1 MAGGDYIFY
10 NGSLTRTTKL
20 YISPDNR
27 SFRYGDGFFETM
39 KMVNGKII
47 LPQMHLDRLFNSLHR
62 MHFQR
67 PDYFTSDY
75 ILDSIQAVARKNYHD
90 KLVRVRFTVF
100 RGDGGLYDVNNHFPH
115 HLVQT
120 WPMDADNQ
128 QFNEKGLVIDIF
140 QDARKNCDQYSS
152 IKTNNYLPS
161 AMGALW
167 AKQRK
172 LNDVLL
178 LNPYDRIA
186 DATIANVFIVQ
197 DSIIKT
203 PPLDEGPINGVMRRY
218 LLECARAKN
227 MPFEV
232 KPLTTGDVLNAS
244 EVFLTNAVFGIR
256 WVKQVG
262 DKEYGNS
269 VSSSLYREC
278 IAEGLFK

>member
-10 NGSLTRTTKL
+10 NGTLTRTAKL

-39 KMVNGKII
+39 KMVNGKIM
-47 LPQMHLDRLFNSLHR
+47 LHGMHLDRMFNSLQR

-67 PDYFTSDY
+67 PDYFTADY

-90 KLVRVRFTVF
+90 KLVRVRFTIF

-120 WPMDADNQ
+120 WPMDPENQ
-128 QFNEKGLVIDIF
+128 LYNQNGFVIDIF
-140 QDARKNCDQYSS
+140 QDARKSCDQYSS

-167 AKQRK
+167 ARQHK

-186 DATIANVFIVQ
+186 DATIANVFIIQ
-197 DSIIKT
+197 DGIIRT
-203 PPLDEGPINGVMRRY
+203 PPLDEGPINGVMRRH
-218 LLECARAKN
+218 LLECFRAKN
-227 MPFEV
+227 IPFEV
-232 KPLTTGDVLNAS
+232 KPLAPVDVLNA
-244 EVFLTNAVFGIR
+244 EEIFLTNAVFGLR
-256 WVKQVG
+256 WVQRIG
-262 DKEYGNS
+262 DREYGNN
-269 VSSSLYREC
+269 VSSSLYRDF
-278 IAEGLFK
+278 ITGQG

>member
-10 NGSLTRTTKL
+10 NGTITRTAKL

-39 KMVNGKII
+39 KMVNGKIM
-47 LPQMHLDRLFNSLHR
+47 LDEMHLDRLFNSLHR

-67 PDYFTSDY
+67 PDYFTADY

-120 WPMDADNQ
+120 WPLDAGNQ
-128 QFNEKGLVIDIF
+128 SFNKNGLTMDIF
-140 QDARKNCDQYSS
+140 PDARKTCDQYSS

-167 AKQRK
+167 ARHHK
-172 LNDVLL
+172 LDDVLL

-186 DATIANVFIVQ
+186 DATIANVFIIQ
-197 DSIIKT
+197 DGIIKT
-203 PPLDEGPINGVMRRY
+203 PPLDEGAINGVMRRH
-218 LLECARAKN
+218 LLECLRLN
-227 MPFEV
+227 NITFEV
-232 KPLTTGDVLNAS
+232 KPLTPDDVLNAS

-256 WVKQVG
+256 WVQRIG
-262 DKEYGNS
+262 DKVYDNTLS
-269 VSSSLYREC
+269 NSLYHDF
-278 IAEGLFK
+278 ISGQS